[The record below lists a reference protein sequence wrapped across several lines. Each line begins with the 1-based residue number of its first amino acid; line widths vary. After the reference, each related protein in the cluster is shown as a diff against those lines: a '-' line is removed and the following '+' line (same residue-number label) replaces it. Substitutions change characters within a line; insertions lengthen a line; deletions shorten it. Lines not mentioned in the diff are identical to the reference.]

1 MLVAEQCN
9 TSERKE
15 SVRVKEKDGDFPPSF
30 TKLKLTWELGH
41 DLFSGEN
48 GWLLCESHKKKG
60 VAMQAQTKL
69 YNLKEAAERVNQGRT
84 GEEDE
89 KVQEV
94 KRKQKEKMIT

>member
-1 MLVAEQCN
+1 
-9 TSERKE
+9 
-15 SVRVKEKDGDFPPSF
+15 
-30 TKLKLTWELGH
+30 
-41 DLFSGEN
+41 
-48 GWLLCESHKKKG
+48 
-60 VAMQAQTKL
+60 MQAQTKL